1 MRLWSPHLY
10 YDEHNLKQLPQ
21 DLQRSYLM
29 ESTTIVP
36 AHLTNSTLAS
46 LTTTITT
53 IPSATTISTTVPSTT
68 TISTT
73 IPSTTTLQTTTSL
86 VDETTIHYDT
96 TPSTTFNET
105 RNESDRLILS
115 TNEPDMVDTTF
126 STAGEEIVETTII
139 SATSTT
145 TRNARSFNTETTTL
159 VAIPLLSLQ
168 LPDRNSLNDDSGIDI
183 RNVTANKNDTED
195 KLPSSSTPINQHSSE
210 ASRTVK
216 TILYAFVIF
225 ICIIAAGMLMHLLV
239 FHMYICTKG
248 LTTYEYLK
256 PPIPTTRLTSPTSP
270 RESRKGYD
278 PTVGIS
284 SAGKN
289 GKRAISSGSRASAN
303 MSTKL
308 GGGEGANNV
317 QYDDGSEG
325 DQTNMSI
332 EEESEAIWT
341 TMTEIDL
348 NAPSD
353 FIGGT
358 LPRNMNTAGLGAGGG
373 IVYQP
378 SEFPSEEND
387 LERINNEKNK
397 TLNAM
402 SLAGGNYLLKSSDA
416 QKGKKKKSKNNSTGK
431 SKDKE
436 TESSSGEKK
445 TKSSFSKK
453 WNDLFGSGGSS
464 NKVNPTASENEDNN
478 VDT

>member
-1 MRLWSPHLY
+1 
-10 YDEHNLKQLPQ
+10 
-21 DLQRSYLM
+21 M
-29 ESTTIVP
+29 EVTTMVP
-36 AHLTNSTLAS
+36 AHLTNSTLDS
-46 LTTTITT
+46 SMTTFST
-53 IPSATTISTTVPSTT
+53 IPP
-68 TISTT
+68 
-73 IPSTTTLQTTTSL
+73 PTTTLQTTTSL
-86 VDETTIHYDT
+86 VDETTIYYDT
-96 TPSTTFNET
+96 TTSTTNNEIK
-105 RNESDRLILS
+105 NESDRSILS
-115 TNEPDMVDTTF
+115 TNEPDMADVTTV
-126 STAGEEIVETTII
+126 STTGEEIVETTII

-168 LPDRNSLNDDSGIDI
+168 LPDRNLLNDGDIDI
-183 RNVTANKNDTED
+183 DMRNYTTNKNDTED

-225 ICIIAAGMLMHLLV
+225 VCIIAAGMLMHLLV

-256 PPIPTTRLTSPTSP
+256 PPVPAARLTSPTSP

-289 GKRAISSGSRASAN
+289 GKRMITSSSRGSAN

-308 GGGEGANNV
+308 GKEGANNV

-325 DQTNMSI
+325 DQTNVSI

-358 LPRNMNTAGLGAGGG
+358 LPRNMNSAGLGAGGG

-378 SEFPSEEND
+378 SEFPTEEND

-402 SLAGGNYLLKSSDA
+402 SLAGGNYLLKSSDV
-416 QKGKKKKSKNNSTGK
+416 QKGKKKKSKSNSAGK

-464 NKVNPTASENEDNN
+464 NKVNPTAADNNEDNN
-478 VDT
+478 LDT